1 VLKVSSK
8 EPGLFAMKRAT
19 GMQPQQGD
27 LVFTFGSP
35 FGFKFSMTHGIVSG
49 LGRDATAAIG
59 DGGFTNFIQT
69 DAAVNPGNSGG
80 PLVDIKGRI
89 IGMNVAI
96 ATGRESQ
103 GTTEGQSAGISF
115 SIPLGTIESVVDQLI
130 ARGTVS
136 RGYLG
141 IAWDRNADDQ
151 LTYSS
156 VVRASGVRV
165 ANVVPEGPAAKA
177 GIRPG
182 DLITDIAGQ
191 PVTGMEVLRS
201 VVTSMSPGKEITVKG
216 VRGDAKREFTV
227 ALGEFPQRDLARQA
241 VFGTLLRFGLI
252 VGDTRDG
259 PVVRRVLNGSAAT
272 EAGFKTGQAVV
283 GVGSKR
289 VDTLEELYLAAADQG
304 ILLGRTVQFVI
315 EETDEE
321 AGTSSSKK
329 IDVRLAH

>member
-1 VLKVSSK
+1 
-8 EPGLFAMKRAT
+8 
-19 GMQPQQGD
+19 
-27 LVFTFGSP
+27 
-35 FGFKFSMTHGIVSG
+35 MTHGIVSG
-49 LGRDATAAIG
+49 LGRDATAAVEY
-59 DGGFTNFIQT
+59 GGFTNFIQT

-115 SIPLGTIESVVDQLI
+115 AIPLGTIESVVDQLI

-141 IAWDRNADDQ
+141 IAWARASEDH
-151 LTYSS
+151 LTYNSA
-156 VVRASGVRV
+156 VRAAGVRV
-165 ANVVPEGPAAKA
+165 ANVVPDGPAEKA

-201 VVTSMSPGKEITVKG
+201 VVTSMHPGKEITVKG
-216 VRGDAKREFTV
+216 VRNDKAREFTV
-227 ALGEFPQRDLARQA
+227 ALGEFPQKDLARQA
-241 VFGTLLRFGLI
+241 VFGTLLRYGVM
-252 VGDTRDG
+252 VGDSRDG
-259 PVVRRVLNGSAAT
+259 PIVGRVISGSAAA
-272 EAGFKTGQAVV
+272 EAGFRSGQAIISV
-283 GVGSKR
+283 GGKK
-289 VDTLEELYLAAADQG
+289 VDTLEELYLSAADQG
-304 ILLGRTVQFVI
+304 ILLGRSVQFVI
-315 EETDEE
+315 EEVDED

-329 IDVRLAH
+329 IDVRLSH